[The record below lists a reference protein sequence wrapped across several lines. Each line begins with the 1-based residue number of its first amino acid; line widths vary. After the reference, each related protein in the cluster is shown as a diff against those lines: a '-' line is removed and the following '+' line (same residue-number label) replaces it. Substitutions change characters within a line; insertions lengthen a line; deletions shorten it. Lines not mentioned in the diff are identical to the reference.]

1 MFAGAEADT
10 CWEGVGR
17 QMHQGGAHG
26 ESIETS
32 DTIPQVL
39 ISNRLLQVIFSN
51 HLPQVIRSRRTG
63 HRALSHSVGFHCQVR
78 L

>member
-1 MFAGAEADT
+1 MKVMFAGAEADT

-32 DTIPQVL
+32 DT
-39 ISNRLLQVIFSN
+39 
-51 HLPQVIRSRRTG
+51 LPQVII
-63 HRALSHSVGFHCQVR
+63 
-78 L
+78 